1 MVVLVLLVL
10 VVVVVVEVV
19 IVVVDVDI
27 ATIHIKVTCFLR
39 KGLFITRVAWNSEMA
54 LFLLQEYW
62 D

>member
-19 IVVVDVDI
+19 TVMVDVEI
-27 ATIHIKVTCFLR
+27 ATMHIKVTWFLR
-39 KGLFITRVAWNSEMA
+39 KGLFITRVVWNSEMV